1 MVLLSERHAW
11 SLLVTFTM
19 ILASASGQT
28 PPPGGDKPPAGT
40 EAGDPWTKPVTAWLE
55 SDQTDDKLLEAA
67 VEGLLVEASRG
78 LAWLG
83 GVLPACLEDRKP
95 ARSKGTIALAT
106 HAVLG
111 FLKQQH
117 ECGYVFAGQYLP
129 LQPMQPYAG
138 DLLFEWLLDTPDWY
152 PDTQRVRLVPAL
164 RDLQTSLPARHRVAK
179 IVALVEDARNEPIAL
194 RRALACMLWQ
204 WGERRLAQQWLE
216 DLQSRISEGD
226 EQDRIDTLL
235 ELAQL
240 QYELREYRSAAATH
254 RTLQNLAK
262 TAKHRLRPI
271 DWYWSACVH
280 ALTQQ
285 IDRGIES
292 LQQCAAVQSD
302 RSTDTSLH
310 LPKKLFLED
319 PEISLL
325 RSDPRFE
332 VILKMLF
339 PPTNPA
345 EPGQGR

>member
-1 MVLLSERHAW
+1 MMDLLLPRFSWSMMVVLA
-11 SLLVTFTM
+11 T
-19 ILASASGQT
+19 ASAGLFAQQENT
-28 PPPGGDKPPAGT
+28 PATKA
-40 EAGDPWTKPVTAWLE
+40 EAAWTAAVDRWLE
-55 SDQTDDKLLEAA
+55 SDHTDESLLQSAVAA
-67 VEGLLVEASRG
+67 LLVDAPRG

-83 GVLPACLEDRKP
+83 ERLPASLADRAP
-95 ARSKGTIALAT
+95 ARNKGTIALAT
-106 HAVLG
+106 HAILG

-129 LQPMQPYAG
+129 LQALQPYAG

-164 RDLQTSLPARHRVAK
+164 RDLQTVLPERKRVAR
-179 IVALVEDARNEPIAL
+179 IVALVEDAKNEPVSL
-194 RRALACMLWQ
+194 RRSLVCILWQ

-216 DLQSRISEGD
+216 ELQGRISVGD

-235 ELAQL
+235 ELAAL

-254 RTLQNLAK
+254 RTLQNIAK
-262 TAKHRLRPI
+262 AGNHRLRPI

-280 ALTQQ
+280 SLTQQ
-285 IDRGIES
+285 VDRGMEALQRCAE
-292 LQQCAAVQSD
+292 LQQD

-319 PEISLL
+319 PEIANL
-325 RSDPRFE
+325 RKDPRFE
-332 VILKMLF
+332 AIVRQLF
-339 PPTNPA
+339 PPQTEE

>member
-1 MVLLSERHAW
+1 MVLLLERRAW
-11 SLLVTFTM
+11 SMLVVIAMATAHAVSQVQPSPETK
-19 ILASASGQT
+19 A
-28 PPPGGDKPPAGT
+28 
-40 EAGDPWTKPVTAWLE
+40 EAPWTKSVQAWLE

-67 VEGLLVEASRG
+67 VAVLLAESPKG

-83 GVLPACLEDRKP
+83 EVLPTCLEDRKP
-95 ARSKGTIALAT
+95 PRSKGTIALAT

-117 ECGYVFAGQYLP
+117 VCGYVFAGQYLP
-129 LQPMQPYAG
+129 LQPLQPYAG

-164 RDLQTSLPARHRVAK
+164 RDLQTKAPDHRRVAR
-179 IVALVEDARNEPIAL
+179 IIALAEDAKNEPVPL

-216 DLQSRISEGD
+216 DLQSRISVGD

-235 ELAQL
+235 ELAAL

-254 RTLQNLAK
+254 RTLQTIAK
-262 TAKHRLRPI
+262 SANHRLRPI

-285 IDRGIES
+285 LDRGMES
-292 LQQCAAVQSD
+292 LQRCAELQVD
-302 RSTDTSLH
+302 GSTDTSLH

-319 PEISLL
+319 PEIATL

-332 VILKMLF
+332 VILRQLF
-339 PPTNPA
+339 PPQSA
-345 EPGQGR
+345 EEPGRGR